1 MLTSPDQRCLFCA
14 STLGRY
20 PIVDGPGKTDDERPV
35 EILWSDCLECGFSV
49 PTSTPD
55 LSLVFG
61 EREHVGRLLDEDRA
75 VLLLPPGAAVHFH
88 PAEPSQLLQACR
100 QAGFRE
106 VHLELLG
113 DELVAKRYL
122 EHWREAG
129 GDETWIR
136 STSRM
141 VVQYLRLRHP
151 DLLERLVPVV
161 TPAEA
166 AARQLRAGLEEEVEV
181 VYASLG
187 SPAVSNGSYVPFTV
201 SALEELLAERDAD
214 PSEMPAE
221 LPDGDFVRRRHHSA
235 RGGLPWR
242 VPAGDEAGPG
252 EIHEV
257 RDLAGLSEVARA
269 LEAGAEEFGF
279 VDALPFEDSLAHPG
293 LEEPYDLFQRRE
305 IAGRLER
312 GRSDEPVVE
321 PAEGLDLTAT
331 FEEGEVATL
340 EVEDAAPMLARM
352 GVRLED
358 LLPDSRRVL
367 STCPFRMDVRYQ
379 GALED
384 IRHDAVTGAL
394 SHSAFR
400 ERLEEEVSR
409 ATRHDTRIAVLLVNL
424 DAYEEK
430 IEEHG
435 RAAEKAL
442 MGELG
447 QIVDSSTRDT
457 DVLGRIGSDTIGVVL
472 IDPTPEGAAKV
483 ADKVRSRVE
492 ESATELDGTTLEG
505 LTVSIG
511 LAYQRGES
519 RAGLT
524 AEDLFAEAD
533 ASLYIARAQG
543 GNRVHPS
550 NLEELTRHE
559 S

>member
-1 MLTSPDQRCLFCA
+1 MALLTSPDQRCLFCA

-35 EILWSDCLECGFSV
+35 EILWSDCLECGFPV

-55 LSLVFG
+55 LSLVLG
-61 EREHVGRLLDEDRA
+61 ERERVGRLLDEDRA
-75 VLLLPPGAAVHFH
+75 VLLLPPPGAAVHFH

-100 QAGFRE
+100 RAGFRE
-106 VHLELLG
+106 VHLELL
-113 DELVAKRYL
+113 
-122 EHWREAG
+122 
-129 GDETWIR
+129 
-136 STSRM
+136 
-141 VVQYLRLRHP
+141 
-151 DLLERLVPVV
+151 
-161 TPAEA
+161 
-166 AARQLRAGLEEEVEV
+166 
-181 VYASLG
+181 
-187 SPAVSNGSYVPFTV
+187 
-201 SALEELLAERDAD
+201 AERDVD

-221 LPDGDFVRRRHHSA
+221 LPDGDFARRRHHSA
-235 RGGLPWR
+235 QGGLPWR
-242 VPAGDEAGPG
+242 MPAGGEAGPG

-257 RDLAGLSEVARA
+257 RDLAGLSGVARA

-279 VDALPFEDSLAHPG
+279 VDVLPFEDSLGHPG
-293 LEEPYDLFQRRE
+293 LEDPYDLFQRRE
-305 IAGRLER
+305 IADRFER

-352 GVRLED
+352 GVRLKD
-358 LLPDSRRVL
+358 LLPGSRRLL

-394 SHSAFR
+394 SYSAFR
-400 ERLEEEVSR
+400 ERLEEEMAR
-409 ATRHDTRIAVLLVNL
+409 ATRHDTRIAMLLFDL

-435 RAAEKAL
+435 RATGKAL
-442 MGELG
+442 MSELG
-447 QIVDSSTRDT
+447 QIVDSSTRHT

-472 IDPTPEGAAKV
+472 TNPTPEGAAKV
-483 ADKVRSRVE
+483 ADKIRDRAE
-492 ESATELDGTTLEG
+492 ESTTELDGTTLEG
-505 LTVSIG
+505 LTVSVG

-524 AEDLFAEAD
+524 AEDPFAEAD
-533 ASLYIARAQG
+533 ASLLHSGSAGRE
-543 GNRVHPS
+543 PS
-550 NLEELTRHE
+550 PSLQPRGTDET
-559 S
+559 